1 MVHKKYFLISIKR
14 KNKSQ
19 FDSHL
24 LPIAAFPHLEMVEH
38 TLISNPFQISRVED
52 DDLLGNEKR
61 CMSPL
66 EIDDFISFKD
76 LNTALS
82 TTTQS
87 ESEIMASVFTREEED
102 DDNPMYPD
110 DCLSSREEEGGDTA
124 NPPEREGEV
133 DKADAQE
140 KSTKKTPARKRFP
153 CRARNVCGSHT
164 PETAYIELPHDATH
178 GLHLYCSH
186 PQCKG
191 SKRAFRWC
199 EICHVIVA
207 KRNFIKRHSHGLLQA
222 ARRGSCMKI
231 KKRIMDTASSS
242 SASDLTDS
250 LRSLRDSYASSPVET
265 MQSDD
270 DCSIEAIGSLKGWE
284 EADMDS
290 IFEN

>member
-1 MVHKKYFLISIKR
+1 VEITVA
-14 KNKSQ
+14 
-19 FDSHL
+19 HL
-24 LPIAAFPHLEMVEH
+24 LPNAAFSQVKMVEH
-38 TLISNPFQISRVED
+38 TLISYPFQISRVED

-66 EIDDFISFKD
+66 DIDDFISFKD

-82 TTTQS
+82 TTTRS
-87 ESEIMASVFTREEED
+87 ESELMVSVFTEEEEKD
-102 DDNPMYPD
+102 DDNPMYPG
-110 DCLSSREEEGGDTA
+110 DCLSSREEEGGETA
-124 NPPEREGEV
+124 NPTQREGEV

-164 PETAYIELPHDATH
+164 SETAYIELPHDATH

-186 PQCKG
+186 PQCKV

-199 EICHVIVA
+199 DICQVIVA

-231 KKRIMDTASSS
+231 KKRIMHAASSS

-250 LRSLRDSYASSPVET
+250 LRSLRGSYVSSPVET

-270 DCSIEAIGSLKGWE
+270 ECSIEAIGSLKGWE